1 MAFGRLPLF
10 WLLTSVFWILLPAE
24 IIDRIVISVGNQV
37 ITESQIEEEI
47 RITAF
52 LNRAKLDLNSAEK
65 KKAAARL
72 IEQTLVKRE
81 MDFSRYPMPS
91 LSDADASLKSVNARF
106 ANEALRDDAVRQYG
120 VTEEALRTHLWWQ
133 LTVLRFIEYRFS
145 PGIQVSDA
153 EVQAHYQRQVAKWRE
168 LGMNPIPT
176 LEEAHDQ
183 IAEIL
188 TQQRIDEGLERWLVE
203 TRKQVTIRYRD
214 ETLQ

>member
-10 WLLTSVFWILLPAE
+10 WLLSSGFCLLLPAE

-91 LSDADASLKSVNARF
+91 LADADASLQSVNARF
-106 ANEALRDDAVRQYG
+106 ASDALREEAVRQYG

-168 LGMNPIPT
+168 QGVNPIPT

-203 TRKQVTIRYRD
+203 TRKQITIRYRD
-214 ETLQ
+214 ESLQ